1 MKQLL
6 LFTFCFFCFTT
17 YSSGQ
22 VTIGSDSIAITNS
35 DFDDFIFNY
44 RSSKDDHQFRVNHR
58 GHALWQNS
66 ILKEMEPDEYWQI
79 AARQTG
85 NFDIAFGTLDVSRI
99 KKDDAIVTF
108 TQSGRVGI
116 LTDEP
121 DSPLDVDGPVTIRR
135 TSGQIAT
142 GVKLKDENDDL
153 VGRMTLSSGGG
164 MAFDAFQGG
173 DISFGGVGISNTMHF
188 TNNGDLGL
196 GIAAS
201 AVTAKAKIGHN
212 STLENAHLELFE
224 TNSNGFAR
232 LKFRSNYNLGNLL
245 QNQKRTFVI
254 QANPANTN
262 DPKLHIAFDDDD
274 TDNAIENI
282 FTVQGEDM
290 QVGINKTAPEGYLHI
305 KQKISGIEGI
315 VLENE
320 DNNGSD
326 KWSLEVGEN
335 DLILSYNGVTVGIF
349 DDANGNYNTFSD
361 RRLKNSIASLSNGV
375 IEKVMM
381 LNPVTYYFNHDKVKD
396 KRTYG
401 FIAQEVQKVNE
412 DWVVARE
419 DDFLGISYVEFV
431 PILTKAIQEQQEVIN
446 EKDEQIH
453 ALQQELEN
461 VQDVLNRVIDFVG
474 LPEEPV
480 EEKITLT
487 DAQLGQ
493 NQPNPTA
500 GQTTIPFLI
509 PEHIKNAV
517 LRISGINGE
526 VIYESEIGQR
536 GPGLW
541 KVDTKSLSPATY
553 QYSLVL
559 DGQLVAT
566 RRMVIQK

>member
-6 LFTFCFFCFTT
+6 LFTFCLFCFTT

-22 VTIGSDSIAITNS
+22 VTIGSDSIAIINNNTN
-35 DFDDFIFNY
+35 DFIFNY
-44 RSSKDDHQFRVNHR
+44 RNDSDLQRFRINQR
-58 GHALWQNS
+58 GQALWHNS
-66 ILKEMEPDEYWQI
+66 ITAGMNQDEYWQI

-85 NFDIAFGTLDVSRI
+85 NFDIAFGTLNGSRI
-99 KKDDAIVTF
+99 IKDDAIVTF

-164 MAFDAFQGG
+164 MAFDAFRGG

-201 AVTAKAKIGHN
+201 AVTAKAKIGHI

-224 TNSNGFAR
+224 TSSNGFAR
-232 LKFRSNYNLGNLL
+232 LKFRSNYNFL
-245 QNQKRTFVI
+245 QNQQRTFVI

-282 FTVQGEDM
+282 FTVHGEDM

-320 DNNGSD
+320 DINGSD
-326 KWSLEVGEN
+326 KWSLEVGIN
-335 DLILSYNGVTVGIF
+335 DLILSYNGALVGIF
-349 DDANGNYNTFSD
+349 ANANGNYTTFSD

-375 IEKVMM
+375 LEKVMM
-381 LNPVTYYFNHDKVKD
+381 LNPVAYYFNHDKVKD

-412 DWVVARE
+412 DWVVTRE

-493 NQPNPTA
+493 NQPNPTT

-517 LRISGINGE
+517 LRISGINGQ